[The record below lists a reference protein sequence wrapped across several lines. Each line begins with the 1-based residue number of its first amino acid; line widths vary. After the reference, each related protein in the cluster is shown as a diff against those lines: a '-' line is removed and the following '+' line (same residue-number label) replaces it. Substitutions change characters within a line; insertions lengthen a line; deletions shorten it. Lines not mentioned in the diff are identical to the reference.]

1 MLTAAERACQLFGP
15 SQRKTKLNETK
26 LPNYRL
32 ASSKAWELPQRT
44 RHVVKCISSASQLGR
59 GEKGYGVTTLTH
71 IGAGRR
77 AAAAQ
82 TSCSTLYGAGACNL
96 KCTFHQTRLGS
107 KRKVNLKKKY
117 ICLSSFYMF
126 IRRFSTHHLICQ
138 RETTTI
144 ATRAELRARQT
155 FPIYPNYPNG
165 ASNNLA
171 MLSKHIQASKQA
183 GNLNIFYE
191 YSSIANTQI
200 RMRASLVSVPTG
212 DFGIFSFW
220 PKRFSVAFI

>member
-1 MLTAAERACQLFGP
+1 MHKQCQPAG
-15 SQRKTKLNETK
+15 E
-26 LPNYRL
+26 
-32 ASSKAWELPQRT
+32 
-44 RHVVKCISSASQLGR
+44 GR
-59 GEKGYGVTTLTH
+59 EGLWGDNPDPHWGWQ
-71 IGAGRR
+71 AGRR

-82 TSCSTLYGAGACNL
+82 TSCSTLYSAGACNL

-191 YSSIANTQI
+191 YSSIANNQI

-220 PKRFSVAFI
+220 PKRFSVAFIWAIYLNLCDLWIGLQRYCSLAQAIDCDSARVLHKKNSRAEKD